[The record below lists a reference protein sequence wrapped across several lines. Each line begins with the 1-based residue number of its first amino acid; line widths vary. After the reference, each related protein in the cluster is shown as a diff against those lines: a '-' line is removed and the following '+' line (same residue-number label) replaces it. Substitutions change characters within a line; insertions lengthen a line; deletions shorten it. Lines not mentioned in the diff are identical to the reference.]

1 MLFRSRV
8 EYHAVDVRDG
18 AAFASLLRSVRAAHG
33 RIDGVIHGAG
43 IVEDR
48 ALGDKTDES
57 FRRVFS
63 TKVDAALTI
72 LREIPVE
79 SLAFLAFFA
88 SVSGRYGARGQGDYA
103 AANASLDALA
113 ASLAEAPATRVVAID
128 WGPWRGG
135 MVSEDLLSHYA
146 HRGIETIDPA
156 AGAREFVRELRVR
169 RPAATEV
176 IVVAGT
182 LAAIE
187 NAGESRTPR
196 RDRNATASPAV
207 RA

>member
-1 MLFRSRV
+1 
-8 EYHAVDVRDG
+8 
-18 AAFASLLRSVRAAHG
+18 VRAAHG

-48 ALGDKTDES
+48 SLGDKTDDS
-57 FRRVFS
+57 FRRVYS

-72 LREIPVE
+72 LRELPVD
-79 SLAFLAFFA
+79 SLAVLAFFA
-88 SVSGRYGARGQGDYA
+88 SVSGRFGSRGQADYA

-113 ASLAEAPATRVVAID
+113 AGLAEAPATRVVAVD
-128 WGPWRGG
+128 WGPWCGG
-135 MVSEDLLSHYA
+135 MVSEELLSHYA

-169 RPAATEV
+169 RPAAAQV
-176 IVVAGT
+176 IMVAGT
-182 LAAIE
+182 LAALDRV
-187 NAGESRTPR
+187 AGAPPR
-196 RDRNATASPAV
+196 LREGEPAAPLPV